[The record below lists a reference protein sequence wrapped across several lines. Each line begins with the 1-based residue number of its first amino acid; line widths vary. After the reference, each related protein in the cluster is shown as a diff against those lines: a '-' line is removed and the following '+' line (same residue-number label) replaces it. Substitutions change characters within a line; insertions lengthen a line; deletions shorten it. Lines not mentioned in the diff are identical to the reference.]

1 MKRYCNIGGKKLV
14 HSPLMNCE
22 IVASH
27 QKVSWTKPVVAAPA
41 AVAVVAVVEH
51 SVLYSGCC

>member
-1 MKRYCNIGGKKLV
+1 MNARVKKVV

-22 IVASH
+22 KVASH
-27 QKVSWTKPVVAAPA
+27 QMASWTKSVVAAPA
-41 AVAVVAVVEH
+41 TVAVVAVVEH